1 MSAAATLAGIE
12 GGTAVLYLGA
22 DMVLIPGKGDRR
34 RGSRSGLVYCSGY
47 VVRYCSAPEN
57 AITMSFKSTVLRSTV
72 ELPCPPP
79 LYP

>member
-12 GGTAVLYLGA
+12 GGTAVLYVGA
-22 DMVLIPGKGDRR
+22 DVVLIDGEGARR
-34 RGSRSGLVYCSGY
+34 REARSGLVYCSGY
-47 VVRYCSAPEN
+47 VVRYCSAAEN
-57 AITMSFKSTVLRSTV
+57 AVTMSFKSTVLRSTA